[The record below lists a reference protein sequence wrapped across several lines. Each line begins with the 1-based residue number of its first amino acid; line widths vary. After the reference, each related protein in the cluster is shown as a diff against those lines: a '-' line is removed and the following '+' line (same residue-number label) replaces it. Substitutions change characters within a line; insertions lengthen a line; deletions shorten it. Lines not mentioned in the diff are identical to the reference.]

1 MKINLFISNSTKTLL
16 EIPNINVTFPETA
29 RNSNELFLDFFVNK
43 KFKRLAE
50 EDKDYCYNVITNS
63 NTLVNL
69 VGHLIA
75 EKKLSNKDIN
85 LFIVEEFND
94 EVFYKAIHYNTEGYV
109 TKHYPLGYMQFD
121 FNLLNLYE
129 DHR

>member
-1 MKINLFISNSTKTLL
+1 MRKINLFISNSTKTLL
-16 EIPNINVTFPETA
+16 KISNINVAFPETA
-29 RNSNELFLDFFVNK
+29 RNSNELFIDFFVNK
-43 KFKRLAE
+43 WWIKEKE
-50 EDKDYCYNVITNS
+50 YCYNVITNS

-75 EKKLSNKDIN
+75 EKNLSNEDVK

-94 EVFYKAIHYNTEGYV
+94 EVFYKCIHYDTEGYV
-109 TKHYPLGYMQFD
+109 TKGYPLNYMGFN

-129 DHR
+129 DYR

>member
-16 EIPNINVTFPETA
+16 KIPNINVTFPETA
-29 RNSNELFLDFFVNK
+29 RNPNELFVDFFVK
-43 KFKRLAE
+43 KSFKRLAE
-50 EDKDYCYNVITNS
+50 ENKNYCYNVITNS

-75 EKKLSNKDIN
+75 EKKLSNKDVK

-94 EVFYKAIHYNTEGYV
+94 EVFYKSIHYDAEGYV
-109 TKHYPLGYMQFD
+109 TKHYPLNYMGFNY
-121 FNLLNLYE
+121 NLLNLYE
-129 DHR
+129 DYR